1 MRECEDRS
9 HHLERASR
17 PNPGAKW
24 SQAQPWMRWGCRG
37 WSGCRSSTTSASWA
51 CFDISGYFWVFLGHF
66 GYFWCITPSP
76 PGHVWIF
83 LGTFGYFWQ
92 FWGIT
97 SSWSCTWCRDK
108 ARDSTRRSPRSV
120 WLAPLKGAWWVRKSG
135 VWGRAL
141 MIGKISFFWKTW
153 ESTRQKMGWTN

>member
-51 CFDISGYFWVFLGHF
+51 CLDISGYFWVFLGHF
-66 GYFWCITPSP
+66 GY
-76 PGHVWIF
+76 
-83 LGTFGYFWQ
+83 

-141 MIGKISFFWKTW
+141 MGGKIFFFLENLGKHKTKDGAGLTKQADAPHLL
-153 ESTRQKMGWTN
+153 SRNI